1 MSVYLVDRFL
11 PGMTADQW
19 VRAERAA
26 MVVSE
31 RYRASGKP
39 VRFLRCIFVPEEA
52 HCISLYEARSAK
64 IVQEVNEAAQL
75 PFTRI
80 IEAMDLAP

>member
-19 VRAERAA
+19 ALAERAA
-26 MVVSE
+26 MAVSE
-31 RYRASGKP
+31 RFSASGKP
-39 VRFLRCIFVPEEA
+39 VRFLRCTFVPEEA
-52 HCISLYEARSAK
+52 HCMSLYEARSAK

-80 IEAMDLAP
+80 IEAVDLAP